1 MSTDYYS
8 KIFALLLV
16 ILFSQN
22 LFSQKFGGNLVLGFN
37 ASQIDGDQLAGYNKV
52 GFCAGIGTNYELKD
66 PWQINVDFLFSQRGS
81 QSKLFPDEYS
91 EIRKLT
97 LNYIELPVYVSY
109 KDWYIESERYYKV
122 EGFAGL
128 SFGRLINAKN
138 SLGEKDINQDNFFK
152 NDLSYLIGA
161 KFNFNKNWG
170 ASFRYTRSFTRLYK
184 NPVDDSTSL
193 LSYFL
198 NFNLIYKIL

>member
-1 MSTDYYS
+1 MRYYF
-8 KIFALLLV
+8 KIVFLLL
-16 ILFSQN
+16 IAIHPQS
-22 LFSQKFGGNLVLGFN
+22 LFSQKFGGNLIMGFN

-52 GFCAGIGTNYELKD
+52 GFCAGIGTNYELKE

-81 QSKLFPDEYS
+81 QSKLFPDEY
-91 EIRKLT
+91 EPIRKLT

-109 KDWYIESERYYKV
+109 KDWKIKDEGYYKA
-122 EGFAGL
+122 EGFAGVSL
-128 SFGRLINAKN
+128 GRLISVKN
-138 SLGEKDINQDNFFK
+138 SLGEKDINQDNFLK

-170 ASFRYTRSFTRLYK
+170 VSFRYTRSFTRLYK
-184 NPVDDSTSL
+184 SPIDGRKSL

-198 NFNLIYKIL
+198 NFNLIYKII